1 MSDDIPTGER
11 VDERTGLWYAGCDT
25 NAQFH
30 LEGASTP
37 EIPLSDG
44 KVYIVQCCI
53 AAEIEK
59 TVGPFGDK
67 ETAEIVAKVLRDHFH
82 NGGDRHV
89 RIEKRV
95 VL

>member
-1 MSDDIPTGER
+1 MSNG
-11 VDERTGLWYAGCDT
+11 
-25 NAQFH
+25 
-30 LEGASTP
+30 S
-37 EIPLSDG
+37 
-44 KVYIVQCCI
+44 VYLVQCCF

-59 TVGPFGDK
+59 TVGPFGHK